1 MNSIFK
7 VMILFFVATFLLSCQ
22 QDVKADAVA
31 TYTFSFEHSTPPA
44 NLSEYGVSEATQIL
58 VFYAD
63 NTFEDSIKW
72 IYSFKSDSSSNR
84 IHVNQN
90 YVRSSGT
97 WSGDFSSNG
106 EITYVTKKV
115 VDSKKVNE
123 VSDRIHTTAYNAT
136 SETTISVT
144 NSDIPLVDVEEKNQ
158 TESSAVLSDETKKL
172 YFGGIYYT
180 LK

>member
-7 VMILFFVATFLLSCQ
+7 MMILFFVATFLLSCQ
-22 QDVKADAVA
+22 QDVKVDAVA
-31 TYTFSFEHSTPPA
+31 TYTFSFEHSSLSA
-44 NLSEYGVSEATQIL
+44 NFSEYGVSEASQIL

-72 IYSFKSDSSSNR
+72 NYSFKSDSSSNR
-84 IHVNQN
+84 IYVNQN

-97 WSGDFSSNG
+97 WSGDFSTDG

-123 VSDRIHTTAYNAT
+123 VFDRIHTTAYSAD

-144 NSDIPLVDVEEKNQ
+144 NSDIPLVDVEKQ
-158 TESSAVLSDETKKL
+158 IESSAVLYDETKKL